1 MGWRGGFFDAPDML
15 LFNSR
20 LDVKMVSFAGIS
32 VRCSRRECRIEVCL
46 DVWLLLKTTCELKFR
61 VEAMPVY
68 GIYMLFS
75 FPRTCFREFSLQ
87 KSALRQPILLSTTG
101 ILLSLCK
108 LVCRSVA
115 LVAFPSDF
123 FDSSFF
129 FDFSIFFSMFFN
141 SRYSSRSRSVCVLSY
156 CCEAKPAAFGVLSD
170 CLAGTA
176 WPND

>member
-1 MGWRGGFFDAPDML
+1 
-15 LFNSR
+15 
-20 LDVKMVSFAGIS
+20 
-32 VRCSRRECRIEVCL
+32 
-46 DVWLLLKTTCELKFR
+46 
-61 VEAMPVY
+61 MPVY

-75 FPRTCFREFSLQ
+75 FPLTCFREFSLQ

-170 CLAGTA
+170 CLAGRA
-176 WPND
+176 WPNDYMRLWFYAVAAAVVVIGYGMEYFLQLEAGAVVRVKASFHEFFSTLRFSYEFGMK